1 MGYVRISQ
9 RWRPKLSISIQCSS
23 HQKSWINDCI
33 YNSHYRRRFGLYKAA
48 LPTILGID
56 EALASCSSLQ
66 TLCDTLRSYEDDGNY
81 TLMHLAVQLDLR
93 NVVVDP
99 ILAPLLDVVTNSGI
113 TPLMLAVKVIKFEV
127 CLFKHAILTLESR
140 LNKSL
145 TNFSDWKYLDAS
157 ISSWEKSSLR
167 NIRLRWKHRLD
178 QLHIPLLCSYTVAQ

>member
-1 MGYVRISQ
+1 M
-9 RWRPKLSISIQCSS
+9 
-23 HQKSWINDCI
+23 
-33 YNSHYRRRFGLYKAA
+33 YKAA

-127 CLFKHAILTLESR
+127 CLLKHALLTLESR
-140 LNKSL
+140 IKKIFDYFFRLK
-145 TNFSDWKYLDAS
+145 
-157 ISSWEKSSLR
+157 ISGCFDIFLR
-167 NIRLRWKHRLD
+167 KK
-178 QLHIPLLCSYTVAQ
+178 QP

>member
-1 MGYVRISQ
+1 M
-9 RWRPKLSISIQCSS
+9 
-23 HQKSWINDCI
+23 
-33 YNSHYRRRFGLYKAA
+33 YKAA

-145 TNFSDWKYLDAS
+145 TNFSD
-157 ISSWEKSSLR
+157 
-167 NIRLRWKHRLD
+167 
-178 QLHIPLLCSYTVAQ
+178 

>member
-1 MGYVRISQ
+1 MIVSTTHI
-9 RWRPKLSISIQCSS
+9 
-23 HQKSWINDCI
+23 
-33 YNSHYRRRFGLYKAA
+33 RRRFGLYKAA

-113 TPLMLAVKVIKFEV
+113 TPLMLAVKVIQENPSKV
-127 CLFKHAILTLESR
+127 
-140 LNKSL
+140 KSV
-145 TNFSDWKYLDAS
+145 
-157 ISSWEKSSLR
+157 R
-167 NIRLRWKHRLD
+167 
-178 QLHIPLLCSYTVAQ
+178 